1 MGLIAAMPADSR
13 CHTGIVI
20 GGLGGIRSREPV
32 AVFTGYNVSRR
43 YPLVL
48 SGTQAVGLRGGFEPP
63 TDRNASYRSDQ
74 LSYRSHWRADWHRRF
89 GRRRRST
96 LSPCNVGRY
105 AKTQP
110 RELGFST
117 LLPFQLSWTN
127 GCLSSPIH
135 EVIGHQTVTQFEGG
149 LYSLPPAFV
158 ISAIVN
164 SAIMS
169 YLHRPATELRPP
181 AHSSRM

>member
-48 SGTQAVGLRGGFEPP
+48 SGTQAVGFRGGFEPP
-63 TDRNASYRSDQ
+63 ADRNASYRSDQ

-96 LSPCNVGRY
+96 LDPCNVGRY
-105 AKTQP
+105 TKTQP
-110 RELGFST
+110 SGLVFFDTSATAIIGYSDNFVKPLRRSRVGTRRNRRGPEGWRAACLG
-117 LLPFQLSWTN
+117 
-127 GCLSSPIH
+127 
-135 EVIGHQTVTQFEGG
+135 
-149 LYSLPPAFV
+149 
-158 ISAIVN
+158 
-164 SAIMS
+164 
-169 YLHRPATELRPP
+169 
-181 AHSSRM
+181 